1 MREAWMSRAKF
12 AVGVPLA
19 MAADLALF
27 AMLRRARPRPFGLS
41 SPAATPAMLS
51 SAGQNGLRS
60 FTSLVLC
67 YGVPLRVAGPL
78 TEVQTCFSER
88 EGDLAALQETITRA
102 ELRDHAWVRE
112 DWEGSPAVFDPASE
126 VQIPADGFE
135 RHERIV
141 VVAGQE
147 RHVSVMSRG
156 SYEALRF
163 DHDSMVVTAVAR
175 AGFLERPHFDV
186 VDDLEPYLAE
196 HRRFILSWL
205 RFWDA

>member
-1 MREAWMSRAKF
+1 MSRAKL
-12 AVGVPLA
+12 ALGVPLA

-27 AMLRRARPRPFGLS
+27 AMLRRTRPRPFGLS
-41 SPAATPAMLS
+41 TPAATPAMLS
-51 SAGQNGLRS
+51 SAGQSGLSS

-67 YGVPLRVAGPL
+67 YGLPLRVAGSL
-78 TEVQTCFSER
+78 TEVQTCFSDR
-88 EGDLAALQETITRA
+88 DCDLPTLEETVARA
-102 ELRDHAWVRE
+102 ELRDHAWARE
-112 DWEGSPAVFDPASE
+112 DWEGDPGVFAAVTE

-141 VVAGQE
+141 VVAGQD
-147 RHVSVMSRG
+147 RHVSAISRG

-175 AGFLERPHFDV
+175 GPVLERPQFDV
-186 VDDLEPYLAE
+186 VEDLEPYLVE

-205 RFWDA
+205 RFWEG